1 VSLREQQR
9 ATTRDQIVEAVHHV
23 LVEDHPASLSMPRIA
38 ERAGVSLRTVY
49 RYFPTKEA
57 LVDAASETFRVPDVG
72 EVVGLDGLP
81 AYLTRAWIGF
91 SEHLASVRSQHITP
105 VGRAIRD
112 RRIEPARRITDQSLR
127 AAGVDLGDEQALLVD
142 LVVAMTS
149 SSTFLELCDRLDNT
163 PEDAARVT
171 AWAVQAVVDRAI
183 TEGAITP

>member
-1 VSLREQQR
+1 MSLREQQR

-49 RYFPTKEA
+49 RYFPTKET

-127 AAGVDLGDEQALLVD
+127 AAGVDL
-142 LVVAMTS
+142 VVAMTS